1 MSNNRPEDVIRDG
14 NLKASIWRNEG
25 ENGPYYSTTLARS
38 YKDEK
43 GKYHDTQSFSGSEL
57 LRVSELSRQ
66 AYTRSNELW
75 RKQNQSRDK
84 RQDREADS
92 RDEGYD
98 DNGRDEDHD
107 EERDDEDRG
116 GGREDFKESRKSA
129 RPSSRSRDR

>member
-1 MSNNRPEDVIRDG
+1 
-14 NLKASIWRNEG
+14 LKASIWRNEG

-38 YKDEK
+38 YKDAE

-75 RKQNQSRDK
+75 REQNQSRDQ
-84 RQDREADS
+84 RQDREAES
-92 RDEGYD
+92 RDDDYD
-98 DNGRDEDHD
+98 EEERDEDYD
-107 EERDDEDRG
+107 EERDDEYREVR
-116 GGREDFKESRKSA
+116 REDFKESRKSA